1 MEFLIKPNDGIGAI
15 KLGMSREQVKKLLA
29 DHFSSTDN
37 TIDFYF
43 DNSLQI
49 EFENGLVDFIGISQN
64 DAYKVSYENTDVFD
78 IDGAILFNSIA
89 SNEAENHTL
98 NESEYIFPDQV
109 VTLWDLDTQY
119 DYLGN
124 HKRNIWAQVGIGTKS
139 YLQVVN
145 GL

>member
-1 MEFLIKPNDGIGAI
+1 MEFIIKPNDGIGAI
-15 KLGMSREQVKKLLA
+15 KLGMSREQVKVLLA
-29 DHFSSTDN
+29 EHFSSSDR

-49 EFENGLVDFIGISQN
+49 EFEKESVDFIGISQN
-64 DAYKVSYENTDVFD
+64 NAYKVSYENIDVFD
-78 IDGAILFNSIA
+78 VDGAKLFDLIA
-89 SNEAENHTL
+89 SNETGNHTL
-98 NESEYIFPDQV
+98 NESEYVFPDQV

-124 HKRNIWAQVGIGTKS
+124 HKRNVWAQVGVGTKS

>member
-49 EFENGLVDFIGISQN
+49 ER
-64 DAYKVSYENTDVFD
+64 
-78 IDGAILFNSIA
+78 
-89 SNEAENHTL
+89 L
-98 NESEYIFPDQV
+98 N
-109 VTLWDLDTQY
+109 LKMAL
-119 DYLGN
+119 
-124 HKRNIWAQVGIGTKS
+124 
-139 YLQVVN
+139 
-145 GL
+145 